1 MHCMKCGAEL
11 KISGAFCE
19 NCLADM
25 EKYPVKPN
33 ITVTLPERPV
43 AQPVRKRI
51 RRKYTK
57 PEDQIR
63 HLRKVR
69 NWLVV
74 LLCVMTL
81 IAACSVLTILHLI
94 DGDPANLDLGRNYTT
109 VQPEE
114 TT

>member
-11 KISGAFCE
+11 KTSGVFCE

-43 AQPVRKRI
+43 TPSIRKRS
-51 RRKYTK
+51 RRKYTM

-69 NWLVV
+69 NWLLV
-74 LLCVMTL
+74 LLCIMTL
-81 IAACSVLTILHLI
+81 LVALCVLEILHLT
-94 DGDPANLDLGRNYTT
+94 DGDPSNLDLGRISSA
-109 VQPEE
+109 VQIDE
-114 TT
+114 TI

>member
-11 KISGAFCE
+11 KNSGVFCE

-33 ITVTLPERPV
+33 IAVTLPERPV
-43 AQPVRKRI
+43 AQPVRKRS

-69 NWLVV
+69 NWLLV
-74 LLCVMTL
+74 LLCAMTL
-81 IAACSVLTILHLI
+81 LVALCVLEILQLT
-94 DGDPANLDLGRNYTT
+94 DGDPANLDLGRNYST